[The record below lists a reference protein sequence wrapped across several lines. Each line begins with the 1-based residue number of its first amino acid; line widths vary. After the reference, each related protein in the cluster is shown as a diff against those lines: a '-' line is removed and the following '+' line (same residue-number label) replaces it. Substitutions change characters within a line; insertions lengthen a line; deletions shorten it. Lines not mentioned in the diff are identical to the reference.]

1 MFSFLFGILLTI
13 TGVLGPFLVEP
24 ALGLAVFSAFT
35 HITPDQL
42 SIIQFRAP
50 FIVAIATLLGYLISK
65 DYPRKFNKFP
75 LEMKLYAVILIG
87 MYLGARNAYVSRL
100 AFEHFTIYFKYGV
113 FLLLMVNILDS
124 LKRIELFND
133 FLILGAAWLVYKCWD
148 LRGTTGARFENIGGG
163 TVGDSNQYAAA
174 LIILLPLVFMRV
186 FRTSSPVYIRVGAL
200 LGVFGMIMAIL
211 ISVSRGAFL
220 GLSVSVV
227 CFLILFQQ
235 YRKYTIICA
244 LLLALAVSP
253 FVPEHYYS
261 RIDTIFSSEDQSRD
275 YSAQSRLVFWGTA
288 IGVWKQHP
296 VYG

>member
-1 MFSFLFGILLTI
+1 
-13 TGVLGPFLVEP
+13 
-24 ALGLAVFSAFT
+24 
-35 HITPDQL
+35 
-42 SIIQFRAP
+42 
-50 FIVAIATLLGYLISK
+50 
-65 DYPRKFNKFP
+65 
-75 LEMKLYAVILIG
+75 MKLYAVILIG

-133 FLILGAAWLVYKCWD
+133 FLILGAAWLVYKVWD
-148 LRGTTGARFENIGGG
+148 MRGTTGARFENIGGG

-220 GLSVSVV
+220 GLSVLV
-227 CFLILFQQ
+227 
-235 YRKYTIICA
+235 TICLPIT
-244 LLLALAVSP
+244 L
-253 FVPEHYYS
+253 
-261 RIDTIFSSEDQSRD
+261 
-275 YSAQSRLVFWGTA
+275 
-288 IGVWKQHP
+288 
-296 VYG
+296 